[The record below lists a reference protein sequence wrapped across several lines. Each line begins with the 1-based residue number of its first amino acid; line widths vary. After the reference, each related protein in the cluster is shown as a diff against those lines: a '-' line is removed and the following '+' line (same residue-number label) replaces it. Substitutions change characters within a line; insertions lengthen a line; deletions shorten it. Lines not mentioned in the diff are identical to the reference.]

1 MKRMIIYFI
10 SALILFSLIS
20 CKKKECHGL
29 VHKNPPALS
38 DTGYNTCESIYY
50 NFYTY
55 AGDGEGHDL
64 VCQMAYSPIKAY
76 GYIHVYRRP
85 DRNYYSLCDE
95 PMLSNYEYPEIELMI
110 DDTRELDSVE
120 IDCTKKYYVIGY
132 LGFDDHPY
140 HGNNFGACLKY
151 SPKFMSIRDYHLEN
165 GKGGVK

>member
-38 DTGYNTCESIYY
+38 DTGYNTCAAIYY

-76 GYIHVYRRP
+76 GYILPYRRP
-85 DRNYYSLCDE
+85 DHPYYSLSDS
-95 PMLSNYEYPEIELMI
+95 PMFNDKYPEIELMI
-110 DDTRELDSVE
+110 DNVGTLSSVD
-120 IDCTKKYYVIGY
+120 IDYTKKYHIIGY
-132 LGFDDHPY
+132 LGFIEHPY
-140 HGNNFGACLKY
+140 HANDFGACLTL
-151 SPKFMSIRDYHLEN
+151 SPKILYIDSCYLE
-165 GKGGVK
+165 

>member
-1 MKRMIIYFI
+1 MKRIIIYFI
-10 SALILFSLIS
+10 SALIVFSLIS

-38 DTGYNTCESIYY
+38 DTGYNTCEAIYY

-55 AGDGEGHDL
+55 AGDGEGYDL

-95 PMLSNYEYPEIELMI
+95 PMLSNYEYPENEYPEIELMI
-110 DDTRELDSVE
+110 DNVGTLSSFD
-120 IDCTKKYYVIGY
+120 IDYTKKYHITGY
-132 LGFDDHPY
+132 LGFNEHPY
-140 HGNNFGACLKY
+140 HANNFGACMTFI
-151 SPKFMSIRDYHLEN
+151 PKILYIDSCYLE
-165 GKGGVK
+165 

>member
-38 DTGYNTCESIYY
+38 DTGYNTCEAIYY

-64 VCQMAYSPIKAY
+64 VCQMAYSPIK
-76 GYIHVYRRP
+76 
-85 DRNYYSLCDE
+85 
-95 PMLSNYEYPEIELMI
+95 LMGI
-110 DDTRELDSVE
+110 FTFTEDP
-120 IDCTKKYYVIGY
+120 IVIITLY
-132 LGFDDHPY
+132 AMNRCFLIM
-140 HGNNFGACLKY
+140 NTLKMNTL
-151 SPKFMSIRDYHLEN
+151 K
-165 GKGGVK
+165 